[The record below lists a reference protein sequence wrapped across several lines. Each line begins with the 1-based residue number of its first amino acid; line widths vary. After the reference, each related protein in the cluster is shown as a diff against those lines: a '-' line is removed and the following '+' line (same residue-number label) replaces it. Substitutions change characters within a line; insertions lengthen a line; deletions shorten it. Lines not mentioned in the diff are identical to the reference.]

1 MVYTVNDITN
11 HEEFYKLPRELVKSK
26 KFSDLSPN
34 AKILY
39 SLMRDRLSLSIKNN
53 WVNGIVP
60 YIHYSIE
67 ETQEDLCCARATA
80 VKCKKELLDIGL
92 IATQKVFNGSDAIFV
107 NKLSDIK
114 FKSSE
119 SEPAEVQKLNLESS
133 ESEPAEVQKLNS
145 NHTYYNQTNMNQ
157 TEIKKSASAVGGLNT
172 LFSKGN
178 KDSIATPTTPSKLG
192 EFNNLIVENFGKQPS
207 PLQIDEMRYL
217 IEEHDLEVLELAVKE
232 CVDNG
237 KPYFA
242 YMNTILNNWKHQGL
256 VTAEL
261 VKNRVKPRSRA
272 GTVTM
277 LDDGYDPKLGI

>member
-1 MVYTVNDITN
+1 MRKYKASEFTLSNFFSIPYALLQNPKYANISNEAKLLYGLILNRVTLSAKNGKDWVDENGEVFCYYTNESLQKLLNRSKN
-11 HEEFYKLPRELVKSK
+11 HVTKL
-26 KFSDLSPN
+26 
-34 AKILY
+34 
-39 SLMRDRLSLSIKNN
+39 
-53 WVNGIVP
+53 
-60 YIHYSIE
+60 
-67 ETQEDLCCARATA
+67 
-80 VKCKKELLDIGL
+80 KKELHTSGL
-92 IATQKVFNGSDAIFV
+92 LLEARQGLNKPNRIYPLEAQIPTEWETGFPQNGKLEAHSLGGNYINTNYI
-107 NKLSDIK
+107 NKNYT
-114 FKSSE
+114 E
-119 SEPAEVQKLNLESS
+119 
-133 ESEPAEVQKLNS
+133 
-145 NHTYYNQTNMNQ
+145 
-157 TEIKKSASAVGGLNT
+157 TEISASAVGGLNT

-178 KDSIATPTTPSKLG
+178 KDSIASPTTTSKLG
-192 EFNNLIVENFGKQPS
+192 EFNNLILENFGKQPS

-277 LDDGYDPKLGI
+277 LDDGYDEKLGI